1 MDPQGRHHY
10 RSAVPVVPRIL
21 DVLHAKRRIN
31 PAPYVNGIVALNNV
45 LAPVVQ
51 TAIAQKKSRAT
62 ECEIFLVV
70 PRDAVRNENQSGT
83 VEFPVPP
90 STAAGNAYFLPSH
103 PLRCRRTIHAVL
115 RSIPTCRTLPSS
127 L

>member
-62 ECEIFLVV
+62 ECEILLVV
-70 PRDAVRNENQSGT
+70 PRDADSNKNQSRT
-83 VEFPVPP
+83 YAFLVPP
-90 STAAGNAYFLPSH
+90 TPFDANANY
-103 PLRCRRTIHAVL
+103 LRLSKLV
-115 RSIPTCRTLPSS
+115 
-127 L
+127 

>member
-1 MDPQGRHHY
+1 M
-10 RSAVPVVPRIL
+10 
-21 DVLHAKRRIN
+21 LHAKRRIN

-83 VEFPVPP
+83 VKFPVPP
-90 STAAGNAYFLPSH
+90 STAAGNAYFCRLIHFGVDERFMPSFVPSPPAEHSH
-103 PLRCRRTIHAVL
+103 PVFEWLFEIEAKPVFDSGL
-115 RSIPTCRTLPSS
+115 
-127 L
+127 